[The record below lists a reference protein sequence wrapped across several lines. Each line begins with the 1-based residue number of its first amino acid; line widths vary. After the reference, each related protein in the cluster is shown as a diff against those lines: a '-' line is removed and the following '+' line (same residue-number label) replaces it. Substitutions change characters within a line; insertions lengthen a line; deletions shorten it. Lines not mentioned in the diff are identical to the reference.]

1 MAILSASPNSFSQ
14 LAVLSSEWPGSFWL
28 HWVVFTVIILAFVL
42 NTALIFIWLERRVLG
57 RFQVRL
63 GPNRVG
69 PFGLLQPIADVLK
82 LLTKEDIIPA
92 KGDKLVFLA
101 GTAGCLCSGADD
113 FCRDSISEWG
123 AAG

>member
-1 MAILSASPNSFSQ
+1 MAIPSPNSFSQ
-14 LAVLSSEWPGSFWL
+14 LAVLPPDWPGNFWL

-42 NTALIFIWLERRVLG
+42 NTALIFIWLERRVIG
-57 RFQVRL
+57 RFQIRL

-92 KGDKLVFLA
+92 KGD
-101 GTAGCLCSGADD
+101 
-113 FCRDSISEWG
+113 SEWG